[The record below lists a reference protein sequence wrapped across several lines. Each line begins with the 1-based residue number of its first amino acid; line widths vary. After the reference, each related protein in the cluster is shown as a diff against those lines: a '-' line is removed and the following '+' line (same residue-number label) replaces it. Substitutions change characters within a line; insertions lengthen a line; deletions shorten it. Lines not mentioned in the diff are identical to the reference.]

1 MTRKT
6 ASKANRSAAAPTPS
20 EVASMSIGQLAI
32 AVMNMKNQIRREQAQ
47 AAAASA
53 TEAPTPE
60 EQPALTTEKTQS

>member
-1 MTRKT
+1 
-6 ASKANRSAAAPTPS
+6 
-20 EVASMSIGQLAI
+20 MSIGQLAI